1 MTVAIVT
8 DSGSDLT
15 PALIEQYGI
24 AQVPLTVSFGGTGY
38 LSPDE
43 LTPEEFWRRLLE
55 PGCPPVYTAAPS
67 AGQFKVAFERAFAEG
82 SDGIVY
88 VGLSDTLSA
97 TLRSAQMAKEMLP
110 DREIHV
116 VDSRTACLGVG
127 LLAVHGAEMAAAGKS
142 AAEIAARLRETAK
155 SIDLYVALDSL
166 DSLRKG
172 GRISAAQAA
181 LGGLLSVKP
190 IITVNEG
197 IVELADKPRTR
208 TKARERVIELL
219 TARPVSEVHLLY
231 SPPAPVDEFRD
242 ELVARMPAPAPGLV
256 TTQIIG
262 PVIGAHVGPG
272 ALGAVILLGTPPGR

>member
-55 PGCPPVYTAAPS
+55 PGCPPVHTAAPS

>member
-15 PALIEQYGI
+15 PALIAQHHVI
-24 AQVPLTVSFGGTGY
+24 QVPLTVSFGATGF

-55 PGCPPVYTAAPS
+55 PGCPPAHTAAPS
-67 AGQFKVAFERAFAEG
+67 TGQFKVAFERAFAEG
-82 SDGIVY
+82 AESIVY

-116 VDSRTACLGVG
+116 VDSRTACIGIG
-127 LLAVHGAEMAAAGKS
+127 LLAVHGAEMAAAGTS
-142 AAEIAARLRETAK
+142 AADIAARLAETAR

-208 TKARERVIELL
+208 SKARDRVIELL
-219 TARPVSEVHLLY
+219 TARPVREVHVLY
-231 SPPAPVDEFRD
+231 SPPAPVEEFAA
-242 ELVARMPAPAPGLV
+242 ELVARMPSPAPTVV
-256 TTQIIG
+256 TAQIIG

-272 ALGAVILLGTPPGR
+272 ALGAVILLEAGQTR